1 MKKIALFVLSIFFS
15 ATSISQIIAD
25 HTVVDRYVDIP
36 QQYID
41 EVKKML
47 VDIAGE
53 SHSGG
58 YQIGMNLLEA
68 YDSRFQVTTYDGY
81 IPGITSSNLRLGRHA
96 LVGEA
101 DFYTSLTARNQYK
114 IHITAQNTSGNPY
127 SVIGFG
133 WCWDMT
139 WLNTPGGV
147 IDPVHRVRWAGSSIG
162 GPNGNLRWGL
172 DADDQALTGNSVC
185 MDTYL
190 NAVEEYNRHCST
202 NGYATKVI
210 FTTGPVDDGYGI
222 MAGTENGFQ
231 REIKHDYI
239 RDFVRGSSARIL
251 FDYADILCW
260 NNNGVQ
266 CITNWN
272 DGGTIRPH
280 ANIHP
285 DNMKDYDG
293 SWNIIPHSE
302 DGDHIG
308 EVGALRLAKAM
319 WWLLARI
326 AGWDGGEGSVPVT
339 GITVTGAGGASTITQ
354 NNGTLA
360 LTATVTPANATNK
373 SVTWSIINGTGQA
386 TINSSGVVTAVA
398 NGTVTARAT
407 ANDGSGVYGQLVIT
421 ISNQVIPVTGITV
434 TGAGGATTIT
444 QDNGTLALTATVT
457 PSNATNKTVTWSIIN
472 GTGQATISSTGVV
485 TAVANGTV
493 TARATANDGSGVT
506 GQLVIT
512 ISGQVIP
519 VTGITVIGAGGA
531 STITQNNGTLSLTAT
546 VTPANATNKSVT
558 WSIINGTGQA
568 TINSS
573 GVVTA
578 VSNGTVTA
586 RATAN
591 DGSGVYGQLV
601 ITISDQVI
609 PVTGITVT
617 GAGGATTITQDNG
630 TLALIATVTPANATN
645 KSVTWSIINGT
656 GQATINSSG
665 VVTAVANGTVTA
677 RATANDG
684 SGVSGQLVIT
694 ISDQVIPVTGITVT
708 GEGGAT
714 TITQDNGTLALTAIV
729 TPANATNKTVTWSI
743 VNGTGQATINSTG
756 VVTAVANGTVTARA
770 TANDGSGVS
779 GQLVITISNQVIP
792 VAGISVTGAGG
803 SSAISSAGGQLQL
816 TATVTPSNATNKAVT
831 WSIING
837 TGQATINSTGLVTAV
852 ANGTVTA
859 RATANDGSG
868 VYGQLVIT
876 ISDQVI
882 PVTGITVT
890 GAGGATTITQDNG
903 TLALTATVTPANAT
917 NKAVTWSIINGTGQ
931 ATINSSGV
939 VTAVSNGTVTAR
951 ATANDG
957 SGVYGQLVITI
968 SDQVIPVTGITVTG
982 AGGATTITQDNGTL
996 ALTATVTPANATNK
1010 SVTWSIINGTGQATI
1025 NSSGLVT
1032 AVADGT
1038 VTARATANDGSGV
1051 YGQLL
1056 ITISGQTVLVAKMY
1070 VAAAKGEPV
1079 ISTPKGTLQLSVM
1092 VQPDN
1097 ATNKTVTW
1105 SVINVTGEATI
1116 NSSGLVTAIA
1126 DGTVVARATANDG
1139 SGVFA
1144 DITISII
1151 NQIVLVTGITVTGEG
1166 GLTTITTDDGTLQLL
1181 ASIVPSNASNK
1192 SVTWSMV
1199 KGNGHARLSE
1209 EGLLT
1214 ARTNGK
1220 VVVRATS
1227 NDGSKVYGEIEITI
1241 TNQIVSVSSI
1251 KVKVKKKASNTT
1263 TVNGELALAAE
1274 ILPEDAS
1281 EKRVSW
1287 SVINGTG
1294 TAVISEDG
1302 ILRGV
1307 TPGEVIVVAT
1317 SLDGSGVAGELSITI
1332 NLVESIKIRQTRNE
1346 VIIQVP
1352 EYLLPAKASLH
1363 SLYGSHIQSK
1373 VIDSTEC
1380 IFNISELFPGIYVV
1394 SVYNS
1399 IVQDAAKIMIAY

>member
-15 ATSISQIIAD
+15 ATSFSQIIAD
-25 HTVVDRYVDIP
+25 HTVVDKYDDIP
-36 QQYID
+36 QYYID
-41 EVKKML
+41 QVKKMWL
-47 VDIAGE
+47 SYAGE
-53 SHSGG
+53 SHADA
-58 YQIGMNLLEA
+58 IRTGMELLENLNPKYA
-68 YDSRFQVTTYDGY
+68 VSQISSGTPEPATTV
-81 IPGITSSNLRLGRHA
+81 NLRVNEATWGSYRTGPTGWVHNYGEQDWFTSAGAIAQTKASLDYCASHGPA
-96 LVGEA
+96 LA
-101 DFYTSLTARNQYK
+101 AF
-114 IHITAQNTSGNPY
+114 
-127 SVIGFG
+127 GFG
-133 WCWDMT
+133 WCYDPDYMT
-139 WLNTPGGV
+139 SAA
-147 IDPVHRVRWAGSSIG
+147 ISA
-162 GPNGNLRWGL
+162 
-172 DADDQALTGNSVC
+172 
-185 MDTYL
+185 YL
-190 NAVEEYNRHCST
+190 SATQEYVDYCTSR
-202 NGYATKVI
+202 GYPTKVF
-210 FTTGPVDDGYGI
+210 FTTGPVDDYSGLYGY
-222 MAGTENGFQ
+222 NNHLRWKQ
-231 REIKHDYI
+231 I
-239 RDFVRGSSARIL
+239 RDYVALSETRIL

-260 NNNGVQ
+260 SNSGVQ
-266 CITNWN
+266 ATQ
-272 DGGTIRPH
+272 T
-280 ANIHP
+280 
-285 DNMKDYDG
+285 YG
-293 SWNIIPHSE
+293 SYTYPAIVPENYLPVTK
-302 DGDHIG
+302 GHISDIG
-308 EVGALRLAKAM
+308 SIRLAKAM
-319 WWLLARI
+319 WWMLARI
-326 AGWDGGEGSVPVT
+326 AGWDGGEGSVPAT
-339 GITVTGAGGASTITQ
+339 GITVTGAGGVSTISQ

-373 SVTWSIINGTGQA
+373 SITWSIINGTGQATISSTGVVIAVSNGTVTARATANDGSGVYGQLVITISGQTIPVTGITVTGAGGSSAISSDGGQLQLTATVTPSNATNKTVTWSIINGTGQA
-386 TINSSGVVTAVA
+386 TISSTGLVTAVA

-421 ISNQVIPVTGITV
+421 ISGQTIPVTGITVTGAGGSSAISSDGGQLQLTATVTPANATNKAVTWSIINGTGQATISSTGLVTAVADGTVTARATANDGSGIYGQLVITISGQVIPVTGITV

-444 QDNGTLALTATVT
+444 QDHGTLALTATVT

-485 TAVANGTV
+485 TAV
-493 TARATANDGSGVT
+493 
-506 GQLVIT
+506 
-512 ISGQVIP
+512 
-519 VTGITVIGAGGA
+519 
-531 STITQNNGTLSLTAT
+531 
-546 VTPANATNKSVT
+546 
-558 WSIINGTGQA
+558 
-568 TINSS
+568 
-573 GVVTA
+573 
-578 VSNGTVTA
+578 SNGTVTA

-601 ITISDQVI
+601 
-609 PVTGITVT
+609 
-617 GAGGATTITQDNG
+617 
-630 TLALIATVTPANATN
+630 
-645 KSVTWSIINGT
+645 
-656 GQATINSSG
+656 
-665 VVTAVANGTVTA
+665 
-677 RATANDG
+677 
-684 SGVSGQLVIT
+684 
-694 ISDQVIPVTGITVT
+694 
-708 GEGGAT
+708 
-714 TITQDNGTLALTAIV
+714 
-729 TPANATNKTVTWSI
+729 
-743 VNGTGQATINSTG
+743 
-756 VVTAVANGTVTARA
+756 
-770 TANDGSGVS
+770 
-779 GQLVITISNQVIP
+779 
-792 VAGISVTGAGG
+792 
-803 SSAISSAGGQLQL
+803 
-816 TATVTPSNATNKAVT
+816 
-831 WSIING
+831 
-837 TGQATINSTGLVTAV
+837 
-852 ANGTVTA
+852 
-859 RATANDGSG
+859 
-868 VYGQLVIT
+868 
-876 ISDQVI
+876 
-882 PVTGITVT
+882 
-890 GAGGATTITQDNG
+890 
-903 TLALTATVTPANAT
+903 
-917 NKAVTWSIINGTGQ
+917 
-931 ATINSSGV
+931 
-939 VTAVSNGTVTAR
+939 
-951 ATANDG
+951 
-957 SGVYGQLVITI
+957 
-968 SDQVIPVTGITVTG
+968 
-982 AGGATTITQDNGTL
+982 
-996 ALTATVTPANATNK
+996 
-1010 SVTWSIINGTGQATI
+1010 
-1025 NSSGLVT
+1025 
-1032 AVADGT
+1032 
-1038 VTARATANDGSGV
+1038 
-1051 YGQLL
+1051 

-1199 KGNGHARLSE
+1199 KGNGHASLSE

-1399 IVQDAAKIMIAY
+1399 VVQDAAKIMIAY

>member
-1 MKKIALFVLSIFFS
+1 MKKLLLFVLSVFFS
-15 ATSISQIIAD
+15 AISFSQIIAD

-41 EVKKML
+41 EVKKMWL
-47 VDIAGE
+47 VYAGE
-53 SHSGG
+53 SHSAAIRTGLA
-58 YQIGMNLLEA
+58 LLESINPKYQVNITESGTPESYTNSHLRA
-68 YDSRFQVTTYDGY
+68 SRATWGNLTSSTGWIYSYGEEDWFTSSTA
-81 IPGITSSNLRLGRHA
+81 INRTKAGITYCNTH
-96 LVGEA
+96 
-101 DFYTSLTARNQYK
+101 SLEIA
-114 IHITAQNTSGNPY
+114 AM
-127 SVIGFG
+127 GFG
-133 WCWDMT
+133 WCWDPEI
-139 WLNTPGGV
+139 NTT
-147 IDPVHRVRWAGSSIG
+147 DEF
-162 GPNGNLRWGL
+162 N
-172 DADDQALTGNSVC
+172 
-185 MDTYL
+185 MYL
-190 NAVEEYNRHCST
+190 NATEEYITHCIINNYSS
-202 NGYATKVI
+202 KVF
-210 FTTGPVDDGYGI
+210 FTTGTVDGYTGLTGYSKHLGYELI
-222 MAGTENGFQ
+222 RAHVSNGNN
-231 REIKHDYI
+231 
-239 RDFVRGSSARIL
+239 RIL
-251 FDYADILCW
+251 FDYADILCYDD
-260 NNNGVQ
+260 NSEVPNTTSYNGYVYPI
-266 CITNWN
+266 ITTTNSLPEQT
-272 DGGTIRPH
+272 G
-280 ANIHP
+280 
-285 DNMKDYDG
+285 
-293 SWNIIPHSE
+293 
-302 DGDHIG
+302 HISNA
-308 EVGALRLAKAM
+308 GALRLAKAM
-319 WWLLARI
+319 WWMLARI
-326 AGWDGGEGSVPVT
+326 AGWDGGEGYVPVT
-339 GITVTGAGGASTITQ
+339 GITVTGEGGATTITRD
-354 NNGTLA
+354 NGTLA

-373 SVTWSIINGTGQA
+373 S
-386 TINSSGVVTAVA
+386 
-398 NGTVTARAT
+398 
-407 ANDGSGVYGQLVIT
+407 
-421 ISNQVIPVTGITV
+421 
-434 TGAGGATTIT
+434 
-444 QDNGTLALTATVT
+444 
-457 PSNATNKTVTWSIIN
+457 VTWSIIN

-493 TARATANDGSGVT
+493 TARATANDGSGVY

-519 VTGITVIGAGGA
+519 VAGITVTGEGGA
-531 STITQNNGTLSLTAT
+531 TTITEDNGTLALTAT

-558 WSIINGTGQA
+558 WSITNGTGQA
-568 TINSS
+568 TISS
-573 GVVTA
+573 
-578 VSNGTVTA
+578 
-586 RATAN
+586 
-591 DGSGVYGQLV
+591 
-601 ITISDQVI
+601 
-609 PVTGITVT
+609 TG
-617 GAGGATTITQDNG
+617 
-630 TLALIATVTPANATN
+630 L
-645 KSVTWSIINGT
+645 
-656 GQATINSSG
+656 
-665 VVTAVANGTVTA
+665 VTAVADGTVTA

-694 ISDQVIPVTGITVT
+694 ISGQTIPVTGITVT
-708 GEGGAT
+708 G
-714 TITQDNGTLALTAIV
+714 
-729 TPANATNKTVTWSI
+729 
-743 VNGTGQATINSTG
+743 
-756 VVTAVANGTVTARA
+756 
-770 TANDGSGVS
+770 
-779 GQLVITISNQVIP
+779 
-792 VAGISVTGAGG
+792 AGG
-803 SSAISSAGGQLQL
+803 SSVISSDGGQLQL
-816 TATVTPSNATNKAVT
+816 TATVTPSNATNNTVT

-837 TGQATINSTGLVTAV
+837 TGQATI
-852 ANGTVTA
+852 
-859 RATANDGSG
+859 
-868 VYGQLVIT
+868 
-876 ISDQVI
+876 
-882 PVTGITVT
+882 
-890 GAGGATTITQDNG
+890 
-903 TLALTATVTPANAT
+903 
-917 NKAVTWSIINGTGQ
+917 
-931 ATINSSGV
+931 SSNGV

-1010 SVTWSIINGTGQATI
+1010 SVTWSIINGTGQATINSTGLVTAVANGTVTARATANDGSGVYGQLVITISGQVIPVTGITVTGAGGATTITQDNGTLALTATVTPANATNKNVTWSIINGTGQATI

>member
-15 ATSISQIIAD
+15 ATSFSQIIAD

-421 ISNQVIPVTGITV
+421 IS
-434 TGAGGATTIT
+434 
-444 QDNGTLALTATVT
+444 
-457 PSNATNKTVTWSIIN
+457 
-472 GTGQATISSTGVV
+472 
-485 TAVANGTV
+485 
-493 TARATANDGSGVT
+493 
-506 GQLVIT
+506 
-512 ISGQVIP
+512 
-519 VTGITVIGAGGA
+519 
-531 STITQNNGTLSLTAT
+531 
-546 VTPANATNKSVT
+546 
-558 WSIINGTGQA
+558 
-568 TINSS
+568 
-573 GVVTA
+573 
-578 VSNGTVTA
+578 
-586 RATAN
+586 
-591 DGSGVYGQLV
+591 
-601 ITISDQVI
+601 
-609 PVTGITVT
+609 
-617 GAGGATTITQDNG
+617 
-630 TLALIATVTPANATN
+630 
-645 KSVTWSIINGT
+645 
-656 GQATINSSG
+656 
-665 VVTAVANGTVTA
+665 
-677 RATANDG
+677 
-684 SGVSGQLVIT
+684 
-694 ISDQVIPVTGITVT
+694 
-708 GEGGAT
+708 
-714 TITQDNGTLALTAIV
+714 
-729 TPANATNKTVTWSI
+729 
-743 VNGTGQATINSTG
+743 
-756 VVTAVANGTVTARA
+756 
-770 TANDGSGVS
+770 
-779 GQLVITISNQVIP
+779 
-792 VAGISVTGAGG
+792 
-803 SSAISSAGGQLQL
+803 
-816 TATVTPSNATNKAVT
+816 
-831 WSIING
+831 
-837 TGQATINSTGLVTAV
+837 
-852 ANGTVTA
+852 
-859 RATANDGSG
+859 
-868 VYGQLVIT
+868 
-876 ISDQVI
+876 
-882 PVTGITVT
+882 
-890 GAGGATTITQDNG
+890 
-903 TLALTATVTPANAT
+903 
-917 NKAVTWSIINGTGQ
+917 
-931 ATINSSGV
+931 
-939 VTAVSNGTVTAR
+939 
-951 ATANDG
+951 
-957 SGVYGQLVITI
+957 
-968 SDQVIPVTGITVTG
+968 
-982 AGGATTITQDNGTL
+982 
-996 ALTATVTPANATNK
+996 
-1010 SVTWSIINGTGQATI
+1010 
-1025 NSSGLVT
+1025 
-1032 AVADGT
+1032 
-1038 VTARATANDGSGV
+1038 
-1051 YGQLL
+1051 
-1056 ITISGQTVLVAKMY
+1056 GQTVLVAKMY

-1116 NSSGLVTAIA
+1116 NSTGLVTAIA

-1199 KGNGHARLSE
+1199 KGNGHASLSE
-1209 EGLLT
+1209 EGVLT
-1214 ARTNGK
+1214 AKTNGK

-1399 IVQDAAKIMIAY
+1399 VVQDAAKIMIAY

>member
-1 MKKIALFVLSIFFS
+1 MKKLLLFVLSVFFS
-15 ATSISQIIAD
+15 AISFSQIIAD

-41 EVKKML
+41 EVKKMWL
-47 VDIAGE
+47 VYAGE
-53 SHSGG
+53 SHSAAIRTGLA
-58 YQIGMNLLEA
+58 LLESINPKYQVNITESGTPESYTNSHLRA
-68 YDSRFQVTTYDGY
+68 SRATWGNLTSSTGWIYSYGEEDWFTSSTA
-81 IPGITSSNLRLGRHA
+81 INRTKAGITYCNTH
-96 LVGEA
+96 
-101 DFYTSLTARNQYK
+101 SLEIA
-114 IHITAQNTSGNPY
+114 AM
-127 SVIGFG
+127 GFG
-133 WCWDMT
+133 WCWDPEI
-139 WLNTPGGV
+139 NTT
-147 IDPVHRVRWAGSSIG
+147 DEF
-162 GPNGNLRWGL
+162 N
-172 DADDQALTGNSVC
+172 
-185 MDTYL
+185 MYL
-190 NAVEEYNRHCST
+190 NATEEYITHCIINNYSS
-202 NGYATKVI
+202 KVF
-210 FTTGPVDDGYGI
+210 FTTGTVDGYTGLTGYSKHLGYELI
-222 MAGTENGFQ
+222 RAHVSNGNN
-231 REIKHDYI
+231 
-239 RDFVRGSSARIL
+239 RIL
-251 FDYADILCW
+251 FDYADILCYDD
-260 NNNGVQ
+260 NSEVPNTTSYNGYVYPI
-266 CITNWN
+266 ITTTNSLPEQT
-272 DGGTIRPH
+272 G
-280 ANIHP
+280 
-285 DNMKDYDG
+285 
-293 SWNIIPHSE
+293 
-302 DGDHIG
+302 HISNA
-308 EVGALRLAKAM
+308 GALRLAKAM
-319 WWLLARI
+319 WWMLARI
-326 AGWDGGEGSVPVT
+326 AGWDGGEGYVPVT
-339 GITVTGAGGASTITQ
+339 GITVTGEGGATTITRD
-354 NNGTLA
+354 NGTLA

-373 SVTWSIINGTGQA
+373 S
-386 TINSSGVVTAVA
+386 
-398 NGTVTARAT
+398 
-407 ANDGSGVYGQLVIT
+407 
-421 ISNQVIPVTGITV
+421 
-434 TGAGGATTIT
+434 
-444 QDNGTLALTATVT
+444 
-457 PSNATNKTVTWSIIN
+457 VTWSIIN

-493 TARATANDGSGVT
+493 TARATANDGSGVY

-519 VTGITVIGAGGA
+519 VAGITVTGEGGA
-531 STITQNNGTLSLTAT
+531 TTITEDNGTLALTAT

-558 WSIINGTGQA
+558 WSITNGTGQATISSTGLVTAVADGTVTARATANDGSGVSGQLVITISGQTIPVTGITVTGAGGSSVISSDGGQLQLTATVTPSNATNNTVTWSIINGTGQA
-568 TINSS
+568 TISS
-573 GVVTA
+573 NGVVTA

-609 PVTGITVT
+609 PVTGITVS
-617 GAGGATTITQDNG
+617 GA
-630 TLALIATVTPANATN
+630 
-645 KSVTWSIINGT
+645 S
-656 GQATINSSG
+656 
-665 VVTAVANGTVTA
+665 
-677 RATANDG
+677 
-684 SGVSGQLVIT
+684 
-694 ISDQVIPVTGITVT
+694 
-708 GEGGAT
+708 
-714 TITQDNGTLALTAIV
+714 
-729 TPANATNKTVTWSI
+729 
-743 VNGTGQATINSTG
+743 
-756 VVTAVANGTVTARA
+756 
-770 TANDGSGVS
+770 
-779 GQLVITISNQVIP
+779 
-792 VAGISVTGAGG
+792 
-803 SSAISSAGGQLQL
+803 
-816 TATVTPSNATNKAVT
+816 
-831 WSIING
+831 
-837 TGQATINSTGLVTAV
+837 
-852 ANGTVTA
+852 
-859 RATANDGSG
+859 
-868 VYGQLVIT
+868 
-876 ISDQVI
+876 
-882 PVTGITVT
+882 
-890 GAGGATTITQDNG
+890 
-903 TLALTATVTPANAT
+903 
-917 NKAVTWSIINGTGQ
+917 
-931 ATINSSGV
+931 
-939 VTAVSNGTVTAR
+939 
-951 ATANDG
+951 
-957 SGVYGQLVITI
+957 
-968 SDQVIPVTGITVTG
+968 
-982 AGGATTITQDNGTL
+982 GATTITQDNGTL

-1199 KGNGHARLSE
+1199 KGNGHASLSE
-1209 EGLLT
+1209 EGVLT
-1214 ARTNGK
+1214 AKTNGK

>member
-210 FTTGPVDDGYGI
+210 FTTGPVDNGYGN

-421 ISNQVIPVTGITV
+421 ISN
-434 TGAGGATTIT
+434 
-444 QDNGTLALTATVT
+444 
-457 PSNATNKTVTWSIIN
+457 
-472 GTGQATISSTGVV
+472 
-485 TAVANGTV
+485 
-493 TARATANDGSGVT
+493 
-506 GQLVIT
+506 
-512 ISGQVIP
+512 
-519 VTGITVIGAGGA
+519 
-531 STITQNNGTLSLTAT
+531 
-546 VTPANATNKSVT
+546 
-558 WSIINGTGQA
+558 
-568 TINSS
+568 
-573 GVVTA
+573 
-578 VSNGTVTA
+578 
-586 RATAN
+586 
-591 DGSGVYGQLV
+591 
-601 ITISDQVI
+601 
-609 PVTGITVT
+609 
-617 GAGGATTITQDNG
+617 
-630 TLALIATVTPANATN
+630 
-645 KSVTWSIINGT
+645 
-656 GQATINSSG
+656 
-665 VVTAVANGTVTA
+665 
-677 RATANDG
+677 
-684 SGVSGQLVIT
+684 
-694 ISDQVIPVTGITVT
+694 
-708 GEGGAT
+708 
-714 TITQDNGTLALTAIV
+714 
-729 TPANATNKTVTWSI
+729 
-743 VNGTGQATINSTG
+743 
-756 VVTAVANGTVTARA
+756 
-770 TANDGSGVS
+770 
-779 GQLVITISNQVIP
+779 
-792 VAGISVTGAGG
+792 
-803 SSAISSAGGQLQL
+803 
-816 TATVTPSNATNKAVT
+816 
-831 WSIING
+831 
-837 TGQATINSTGLVTAV
+837 
-852 ANGTVTA
+852 
-859 RATANDGSG
+859 
-868 VYGQLVIT
+868 
-876 ISDQVI
+876 
-882 PVTGITVT
+882 
-890 GAGGATTITQDNG
+890 
-903 TLALTATVTPANAT
+903 
-917 NKAVTWSIINGTGQ
+917 
-931 ATINSSGV
+931 
-939 VTAVSNGTVTAR
+939 
-951 ATANDG
+951 
-957 SGVYGQLVITI
+957 
-968 SDQVIPVTGITVTG
+968 QVIPVTGITVTG

>member
-421 ISNQVIPVTGITV
+421 ISGQVIPVAGITV
-434 TGAGGATTIT
+434 TGEGGATTIT
-444 QDNGTLALTATVT
+444 EDNGTLA
-457 PSNATNKTVTWSIIN
+457 
-472 GTGQATISSTGVV
+472 
-485 TAVANGTV
+485 
-493 TARATANDGSGVT
+493 
-506 GQLVIT
+506 
-512 ISGQVIP
+512 
-519 VTGITVIGAGGA
+519 
-531 STITQNNGTLSLTAT
+531 LTAT

-558 WSIINGTGQA
+558 WSITNGTGQA
-568 TINSS
+568 TISS
-573 GVVTA
+573 
-578 VSNGTVTA
+578 
-586 RATAN
+586 
-591 DGSGVYGQLV
+591 
-601 ITISDQVI
+601 
-609 PVTGITVT
+609 TG
-617 GAGGATTITQDNG
+617 
-630 TLALIATVTPANATN
+630 L
-645 KSVTWSIINGT
+645 
-656 GQATINSSG
+656 
-665 VVTAVANGTVTA
+665 VTAVADGTVTA

-694 ISDQVIPVTGITVT
+694 ISGQTIPVTGITVT
-708 GEGGAT
+708 G
-714 TITQDNGTLALTAIV
+714 
-729 TPANATNKTVTWSI
+729 
-743 VNGTGQATINSTG
+743 
-756 VVTAVANGTVTARA
+756 
-770 TANDGSGVS
+770 
-779 GQLVITISNQVIP
+779 
-792 VAGISVTGAGG
+792 AGG
-803 SSAISSAGGQLQL
+803 SSVISSDGGQLQL
-816 TATVTPSNATNKAVT
+816 TATVTPSNATNNTVT

-837 TGQATINSTGLVTAV
+837 TGQATI
-852 ANGTVTA
+852 
-859 RATANDGSG
+859 
-868 VYGQLVIT
+868 
-876 ISDQVI
+876 
-882 PVTGITVT
+882 
-890 GAGGATTITQDNG
+890 
-903 TLALTATVTPANAT
+903 
-917 NKAVTWSIINGTGQ
+917 
-931 ATINSSGV
+931 SSNGV

-1025 NSSGLVT
+1025 NSTGLVT
-1032 AVADGT
+1032 AVANGT

-1051 YGQLL
+1051 YGQLV